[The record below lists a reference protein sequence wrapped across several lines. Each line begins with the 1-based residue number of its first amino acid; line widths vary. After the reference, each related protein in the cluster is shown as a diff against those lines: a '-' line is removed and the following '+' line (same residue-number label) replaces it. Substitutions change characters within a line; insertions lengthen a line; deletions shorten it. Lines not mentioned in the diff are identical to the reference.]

1 MQRGIDDLEMS
12 EQSDD
17 ITCIPL
23 DRVLW
28 HFRNHVLAK
37 ISCWATIPMARL
49 YRSSKLRRQ
58 IEESKPLVLILQMGK
73 VGSTSILSHIRN
85 ARLDCNLLH
94 AHYLDAQKTLKEH
107 GDPVGSALFFPTAA
121 DLGLL
126 MPAIRE
132 RIANGRPLKIIT
144 AVRNPLIRFKS
155 AFLQNIESHLVGK
168 HAYGLRWPAP
178 VRLTDEQLSDMLRK
192 FELDFQME
200 WFERELE
207 PLTGINVYSRR
218 FPSERGFDIFESSS
232 TSVFLYQ
239 FEKLADLHVTAALNQ
254 WLGVTPQERRLPRV
268 NESPARLMATRIQLS
283 RIGLSPETEA
293 KIRSSRLMRHFY
305 E

>member
-1 MQRGIDDLEMS
+1 
-12 EQSDD
+12 
-17 ITCIPL
+17 
-23 DRVLW
+23 
-28 HFRNHVLAK
+28 
-37 ISCWATIPMARL
+37 MARR

-73 VGSTSILSHIRN
+73 VGSSSIVSHIRN
-85 ARLDCNLLH
+85 SQLDCNLLH
-94 AHYLDAQKTLKEH
+94 AHYLDAQKTPKEH
-107 GDPVGSALFFPTAA
+107 GDPVGSALLFPTAA

-132 RIANGRPLKIIT
+132 RIATSKPLKIIT
-144 AVRNPLIRFKS
+144 AVRNPLDRLKS

-178 VRLTDEQLSDMLRK
+178 VRLADEQLSELIRK
-192 FELDFQME
+192 FELDFQSE

-207 PLTGINVYSRR
+207 SLTGINVYSRR

-232 TSVFLYQ
+232 TTVFLYQ
-239 FEKLADLHVTAALNQ
+239 FEKLSDPNVTGALNQ
-254 WLGVTPQERRLPRV
+254 WLGMTPQDRRLPHV
-268 NESPARLMATRIQLS
+268 NESPAHLDATRIQLS
-283 RIGLSPETEA
+283 RIGLPPETEA